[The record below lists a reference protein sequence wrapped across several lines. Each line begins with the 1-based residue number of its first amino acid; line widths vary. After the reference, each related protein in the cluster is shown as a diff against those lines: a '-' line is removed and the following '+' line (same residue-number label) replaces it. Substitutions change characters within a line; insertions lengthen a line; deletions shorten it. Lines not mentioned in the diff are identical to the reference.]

1 MPKREI
7 VIFNKDNKVI
17 FVNNVVNYEIYTK
30 ANALVINT
38 EKKEHKF
45 SIDNIN
51 QVIINVLLDKS
62 VINSDFILL
71 P

>member
-1 MPKREI
+1 MSKREL

-17 FVNNVVNYEIYTK
+17 FVDDVVNYVVYSKIDTLVVNTK
-30 ANALVINT
+30 IG
-38 EKKEHKF
+38 EHKF
-45 SIDNIN
+45 KISEMN
-51 QVIINVLLDKS
+51 QVIVNLLLDKV